1 MLVVRVLIRLSLR
14 FIHSRKAPV
23 ASRLLNRRA
32 LRDEHAATIP
42 SANIDDIDTDDE
54 DGDGD
59 KVVKVKKVRAKKAAT
74 KVAGPKTPAKPRAR
88 KRAPKVAPILFAHWA
103 VCDGGL
109 KRLALFDYK
118 DRSGAEIK
126 LTSMQEQRK
135 GQLVLQLV
143 KEPRVEETPVGVPM

>member
-1 MLVVRVLIRLSLR
+1 M
-14 FIHSRKAPV
+14 

-32 LRDEHAATIP
+32 LRDEHAAT
-42 SANIDDIDTDDE
+42 STNTDDIDADDE
-54 DGDGD
+54 DGGEEE
-59 KVVKVKKVRAKKAAT
+59 KVVKVKKTRAKLST
-74 KVAGPKTPAKPRAR
+74 KVAGPKAPVKPRAR
-88 KRAPKVAPILFAHWA
+88 KRAPKVAPTLFAHWA

-118 DRSGAEIK
+118 DRSSAEIK
-126 LTSMQEQRK
+126 LASMQEQRK